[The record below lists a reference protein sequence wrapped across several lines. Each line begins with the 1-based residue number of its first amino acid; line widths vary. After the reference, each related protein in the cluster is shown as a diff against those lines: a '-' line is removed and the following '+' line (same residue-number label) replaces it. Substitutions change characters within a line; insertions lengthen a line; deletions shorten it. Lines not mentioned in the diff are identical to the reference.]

1 MLRVAFARWVVE
13 TCFRTPKEELGM
25 DHFEVR
31 GWRCVHRHWYVTQL
45 SYLFCSRLRVQYDDN
60 EVALTVEQVRSVVNV
75 WIRSVDFQPPD
86 KRPLLEQ
93 EIVKQQYHQKRN
105 AKARKSQAK
114 KNFFSVAEL
123 ATPCVRSLKLRLLGW
138 LFFSEFER
146 GIRLLLSERR
156 VKSGPRTTPWS

>member
-1 MLRVAFARWVVE
+1 
-13 TCFRTPKEELGM
+13 M

-123 ATPCVRSLKLRLLGW
+123 ATPCV
-138 LFFSEFER
+138 
-146 GIRLLLSERR
+146 
-156 VKSGPRTTPWS
+156 